1 MASMTEAELL
11 ALIKEGESLRLEF
24 KRDAP
29 LSEADLVEAVA
40 CLANTEG
47 GWLLLG
53 VEDDG
58 TISGLHPSRQPVNP
72 AQIQALI
79 TNKTNPSVPVEVH
92 VVPTSKGTV
101 LAIKVPKVS
110 GLVGLSDG
118 RVPRRYI
125 AGRGKPECRFLTHFE
140 IATRWAE
147 IRQQDYTAQV
157 LPDASWEDLDP
168 LEFER
173 LRQVVQR
180 HPSADKG
187 LLELPDAELAQALG
201 LARTYEGRLVP
212 TVGGL
217 LVLGRE
223 GAIRRLMPT
232 HEAAFQVLREDRGV
246 AFNEFYREPLLKLFE
261 RMEGLFKAYN
271 TEEELTFG
279 LYRVPIPLFPPEA
292 FREALANALVH
303 RNYRVLGTVYV
314 RIDPEAGGLVISN
327 PGGFVEG
334 VTLENLLVVEP
345 RPRNPILADVFKR
358 LGLVE
363 RTGRGIDR
371 IFREVLGLGRRPPDY
386 SGSTEDM
393 VKVVL
398 PGGKADLNFVRLI
411 LEVQD
416 RHRRTLGWPHLL
428 VLRQA
433 ADEGELSVPEVARL
447 IQQGEARARSLV
459 EELVEMGLLEAKGS
473 KKGRVYHLSAWVF
486 KQLGRPTAYV
496 HRRGIEGVRQE
507 ELIMQMAYKYRKVT
521 RGDVLQLFPNL
532 TEDQAFR
539 LLQKL
544 VQSGRLRP
552 KGSKRGRYYEPAE

>member
-125 AGRGKPECRFLTHFE
+125 AGRGRPECRFLQLHE
-140 IATRWAE
+140 IASRLAE

-180 HPSADKG
+180 HPSADQN
-187 LLELPDAELAQALG
+187 LLSLPDAELAQALG

-345 RPRNPILADVFKR
+345 RPRNPLLADVFKR

-386 SGSTEDM
+386 SGSTEDT

-507 ELIMQMAYKYRKVT
+507 ELIMQMAYKYGKVT

>member
-58 TISGLHPSRQPVNP
+58 TISGLHPSRQPVKP

-157 LPDASWEDLDP
+157 LPDSSWEDLDP

-303 RNYRVLGTVYV
+303 RDYRVLGTVYV

-334 VTLENLLVVEP
+334 VTLENLLVVE
-345 RPRNPILADVFKR
+345 
-358 LGLVE
+358 
-363 RTGRGIDR
+363 
-371 IFREVLGLGRRPPDY
+371 
-386 SGSTEDM
+386 
-393 VKVVL
+393 
-398 PGGKADLNFVRLI
+398 
-411 LEVQD
+411 
-416 RHRRTLGWPHLL
+416 
-428 VLRQA
+428 
-433 ADEGELSVPEVARL
+433 
-447 IQQGEARARSLV
+447 
-459 EELVEMGLLEAKGS
+459 
-473 KKGRVYHLSAWVF
+473 GRV
-486 KQLGRPTAYV
+486 RIYV
-496 HRRGIEGVRQE
+496 
-507 ELIMQMAYKYRKVT
+507 
-521 RGDVLQLFPNL
+521 
-532 TEDQAFR
+532 
-539 LLQKL
+539 
-544 VQSGRLRP
+544 
-552 KGSKRGRYYEPAE
+552 

>member
-58 TISGLHPSRQPVNP
+58 TISGLHPSRQPVKP

-303 RNYRVLGTVYV
+303 RDYRVLGTVYV

-345 RPRNPILADVFKR
+345 RPRNPLLADVFKR

-386 SGSTEDM
+386 SGSTEDT

-447 IQQGEARARSLV
+447 IQQGEEGARRLV

-486 KQLGRPTAYV
+486 KRLGRPTAYV

-507 ELIMQMAYKYRKVT
+507 ELVMQMAYKYGKVT